1 MTILDFDIQGTGA
14 ALLAI
19 TGGLVLLIGAGELLV
34 RGSVSLAK
42 QFGIPR
48 IIIGMTIVA
57 FGTSVPEL
65 FVGIQSVRSGSPG
78 LAIGNVVGSNI
89 ANVLLVLGLP
99 SIIFPTVVKETG
111 IRRSTVM
118 MILFSGLFIW
128 MSIDGG
134 LTFSDGVTL
143 VFLLSGFLA
152 YQAHHAVKSPG
163 DVELTDELG
172 ELEGVSGG
180 RDSGLKI
187 FVFILLGLIGL
198 PVGANSLVSGSVF
211 VAHSL
216 GVDEAL
222 IGLSLVAIGTSLP
235 ELAITAVAAFR
246 RHAGVA
252 IGNVIGS
259 NIMNILAVMG
269 ISVLFAG
276 DAGIPVEANFVDFH
290 LWIMLLSSALLI
302 PFAFT
307 HRPISR
313 TMGLIFLVFYIGYIA
328 YIFKNGLMG

>member
-1 MTILDFDIQGTGA
+1 MLDFDIQGTGI

-111 IRRSTVM
+111 IRRNTVM

-128 MSIDGG
+128 MSADGG

-172 ELEGVSGG
+172 ALEGVSSG

-187 FVFILLGLIGL
+187 FVFILVGLIGL

-235 ELAITAVAAFR
+235 ELTITAVAAFR

-269 ISVLFAG
+269 ISILFAG
-276 DAGIPVEANFVDFH
+276 DAGIPVKANFVDFH

-328 YIFKNGLMG
+328 YIFENGLMG

>member
-1 MTILDFDIQGTGA
+1 MLDFDIQGTGT

-99 SIIFPTVVKETG
+99 SIIFPTLVKETG
-111 IRRSTVM
+111 VRRNTVM
-118 MILFSGLFIW
+118 MIVFSGLFIW

-163 DVELTDELG
+163 DVELADELG
-172 ELEGVSGG
+172 ELGGVSGG

-269 ISVLFAG
+269 ISILFAG
-276 DAGIPVEANFVDFH
+276 DAGIPVAANFVDFH

-313 TMGLIFLVFYIGYIA
+313 AMGFIFLMFYIGYIA

>member
-1 MTILDFDIQGTGA
+1 MLDFNIQSSGI

-19 TGGLVLLIGAGELLV
+19 TGGLVLLIGSGELLV

-111 IRRSTVM
+111 IRRNTLM
-118 MILFSGLFIW
+118 MIVFSGLFIW
-128 MSIDGG
+128 MSFDGG

-143 VFLLSGFLA
+143 VFLLSAFLA

-180 RDSGLKI
+180 RDNGLKI
-187 FVFILLGLIGL
+187 LVFILFGLIGL
-198 PVGANSLVSGSVF
+198 PLGANALVTGSVY
-211 VAHSL
+211 VAQTI

-235 ELAITAVAAFR
+235 ELAVTSVAAFR

-269 ISVLFAG
+269 ISILFAG
-276 DAGIPVEANFVDFH
+276 DAGIPVAANFVDFH
-290 LWIMLLSSALLI
+290 LWVMLFSSVLLV
-302 PFAFT
+302 PFAFS
-307 HRPISR
+307 HRAISR

>member
-1 MTILDFDIQGTGA
+1 MLDFDIQGTGT

-19 TGGLVLLIGAGELLV
+19 TGGLVLLIGSGELLV

-111 IRRSTVM
+111 IRRNTVM

-128 MSIDGG
+128 MSVDGG

-163 DVELTDELG
+163 DVELIDELG

-187 FVFILLGLIGL
+187 FVFILVGLIGL
-198 PVGANSLVSGSVF
+198 PLGANSLVSGSVF

-269 ISVLFAG
+269 ISILFAG
-276 DAGIPVEANFVDFH
+276 DAGIPVKANFVDFH
-290 LWIMLLSSALLI
+290 LWVMLLSSALLI

-313 TMGLIFLVFYIGYIA
+313 TMGLIFLVFYISYIA

>member
-1 MTILDFDIQGTGA
+1 MLEFNIQSLAT
-14 ALLAI
+14 ALLAVS
-19 TGGLVLLIGAGELLV
+19 GGLVLLIGAGELLV

-65 FVGIQSVRSGSPG
+65 FIGIQSVRSGSPG

-99 SIIFPTVVKETG
+99 SIVFPTVVKETG
-111 IRRSTVM
+111 VRRNTVM
-118 MILFSGLFIW
+118 MILFSAIFMW
-128 MSIDGG
+128 MSFDGG
-134 LTFSDGVTL
+134 LTFSDGITL

-152 YQAHHAVKSPG
+152 YQAHHAVNSPG
-163 DVELTDELG
+163 DVELVDELG
-172 ELEGVSGG
+172 ELEGVSGKG
-180 RDSGLKI
+180 HSGMRISI
-187 FVFILLGLIGL
+187 FIILGLIGL
-198 PVGANSLVSGSVF
+198 PIGANSLVTGSVF
-211 VAHSL
+211 VAEAI

-235 ELAITAVAAFR
+235 ELAITVVAAFR

-269 ISVLFAG
+269 ISILFAG
-276 DAGIPVEANFVDFH
+276 DAGIPVAPSFTDFH
-290 LWIMLLSSALLI
+290 LWAMLLASAVLI
-302 PFAFT
+302 PFAFAHHT
-307 HRPISR
+307 ISR
-313 TMGLIFLVFYIGYIA
+313 AMGVVFLVFYFGYIT
-328 YIFKNGLMG
+328 YIFNNGLMG

>member
-1 MTILDFDIQGTGA
+1 MLEINIQGLTT
-14 ALLAI
+14 ALLAV

-65 FVGIQSVRSGSPG
+65 FIGIQSVRSGNPG

-99 SIIFPTVVKETG
+99 SIVFPTVVKETG
-111 IRRSTVM
+111 VRRNTVM
-118 MILFSGLFIW
+118 MIIFSVIFIW
-128 MSIDGG
+128 MSFNGG

-152 YQAHHAVKSPG
+152 YQAHHALNSPG
-163 DVELTDELG
+163 DIELVDELG
-172 ELEGVSGG
+172 ELEGVSGKG
-180 RDSGLKI
+180 HSGLRI
-187 FVFILLGLIGL
+187 FIFIILGLIGL
-198 PVGANSLVSGSVF
+198 PIGANSLVSGSVF
-211 VAHSL
+211 VAKSI

-235 ELAITAVAAFR
+235 ELAITVVAAFR

-269 ISVLFAG
+269 ISILFAG
-276 DAGIPVEANFVDFH
+276 DAGIPVAKSFTDFH
-290 LWIMLLSSALLI
+290 LWVMLLSSALLI
-302 PFAFT
+302 PFAFAHST
-307 HRPISR
+307 ISR
-313 TMGLIFLVFYIGYIA
+313 VMGVVFLVFYFSYIA
-328 YIFKNGLMG
+328 YIFKHGLMG

>member
-1 MTILDFDIQGTGA
+1 MLDFDIQGTGI

-111 IRRSTVM
+111 IRRNTVM

-128 MSIDGG
+128 MSADGG

-172 ELEGVSGG
+172 ALEGVSSG

-187 FVFILLGLIGL
+187 FVFILVGLIGL

-235 ELAITAVAAFR
+235 ELTITAVAAFR

-269 ISVLFAG
+269 ISILFAG
-276 DAGIPVEANFVDFH
+276 DAGIPVKANFVDFH

>member
-1 MTILDFDIQGTGA
+1 MLDFSIQATGT

-19 TGGLVLLIGAGELLV
+19 TGGLVLLIGSGELLV

-42 QFGIPR
+42 RFGIPR

-65 FVGIQSVRSGSPG
+65 FIGIQSVRSGSPG

-99 SIIFPTVVKETG
+99 SLIFPTVVKETG
-111 IRRSTVM
+111 IRRSTIM
-118 MILFSGLFIW
+118 MIVFTGIFMW
-128 MSIDGG
+128 MSFDGG

-143 VFLLSGFLA
+143 VFLLSMFLA

-172 ELEGVSGG
+172 ELEGVSAGSDG
-180 RDSGLKI
+180 SFRI
-187 FVFILLGLIGL
+187 FVFILLGLVGL
-198 PVGANSLVSGSVF
+198 PIGANSLVSGSVF
-211 VAHSL
+211 VAEAI

-222 IGLSLVAIGTSLP
+222 IGLSMVAIGTSLP

-269 ISVLFAG
+269 ISILFAG
-276 DAGIPVEANFVDFH
+276 DRGIPVDATFNGFH
-290 LWIMLLSSALLI
+290 LWVMLLSSAILI

-313 TMGLIFLVFYIGYIA
+313 TMGIIFLVFYFSYIV
-328 YIFKNGLMG
+328 YIFENGLMG

>member
-1 MTILDFDIQGTGA
+1 MLDFDIQGTGT

-111 IRRSTVM
+111 IRRNTVM

-128 MSIDGG
+128 MSVDGG

-163 DVELTDELG
+163 DIELIDELG

-187 FVFILLGLIGL
+187 FVFILVGLIGL
-198 PVGANSLVSGSVF
+198 PLGANSLVSGSVF

-269 ISVLFAG
+269 ISILFAG
-276 DAGIPVEANFVDFH
+276 DVGIPVKANFVDFH

-313 TMGLIFLVFYIGYIA
+313 TMGLIFLVFYISYIA

>member
-1 MTILDFDIQGTGA
+1 MLDFDIQGTGT

-111 IRRSTVM
+111 VRRNTVM
-118 MILFSGLFIW
+118 MIVFSGLFIW
-128 MSIDGG
+128 MSLDGG

-163 DVELTDELG
+163 DVELIDELG

-187 FVFILLGLIGL
+187 FAFILVGLIGL
-198 PVGANSLVSGSVF
+198 PLGANSLVSGSVF

-269 ISVLFAG
+269 ISILFAG
-276 DAGIPVEANFVDFH
+276 DAGIPVKANFVDFH

-313 TMGLIFLVFYIGYIA
+313 TMGFIFLVFYIGYIA

>member
-1 MTILDFDIQGTGA
+1 MLDFDIQNLGP
-14 ALLAI
+14 ALLAV
-19 TGGLVLLIGAGELLV
+19 TGGLILLIGSGELLV

-65 FVGIQSVRSGSPG
+65 FIGIQSVRSGNPG

-89 ANVLLVLGLP
+89 ANVLLVLGVP
-99 SIIFPTVVKETG
+99 SLIFPTVVKETG
-111 IRRSTVM
+111 IRRSTIM
-118 MILFSGLFIW
+118 MIVFTGIFMW
-128 MSIDGG
+128 MSFDGG

-143 VFLLSGFLA
+143 VFLLSLFLA
-152 YQAHHAVKSPG
+152 YQAHHAVTSPG
-163 DVELTDELG
+163 DVELIDELG
-172 ELEGVSGG
+172 ELEGVSGRNG
-180 RDSGLKI
+180 GGVRI

-198 PVGANSLVSGSVF
+198 PIGANGLVSGSVF
-211 VAHSL
+211 VAQTI

-235 ELAITAVAAFR
+235 ELAVTAVAAFR

-269 ISVLFAG
+269 ISILFSG
-276 DAGIPVEANFVDFH
+276 DKGIPVGETFIDFH
-290 LWIMLLSSALLI
+290 LWVMFLSSAVLI

-313 TMGLIFLVFYIGYIA
+313 AMGIVFLVLYFGYIV
-328 YIFKNGLMG
+328 YIFEHGLMG

>member
-1 MTILDFDIQGTGA
+1 MLDFDIQGTGT

-111 IRRSTVM
+111 IRRNTVM

-128 MSIDGG
+128 MSVDGG

-163 DVELTDELG
+163 DIELIDELG

-187 FVFILLGLIGL
+187 FVFILVGLIGL
-198 PVGANSLVSGSVF
+198 PLGANSLVSGSVF

-259 NIMNILAVMG
+259 NIMTILAVMG
-269 ISVLFAG
+269 ISILFAG
-276 DAGIPVEANFVDFH
+276 DVGIPVKANFVDFH

-313 TMGLIFLVFYIGYIA
+313 TMGLIFLVFYISYIA

>member
-1 MTILDFDIQGTGA
+1 MLEFNIQGLAT
-14 ALLAI
+14 ALLAV

-65 FVGIQSVRSGSPG
+65 FIGIQSVRSGSPG

-99 SIIFPTVVKETG
+99 SIVFPTVVKETG
-111 IRRSTVM
+111 VRRNTVM
-118 MILFSGLFIW
+118 MILFSVIFMW
-128 MSIDGG
+128 MSFDGG
-134 LTFSDGVTL
+134 LTFSDGITL

-152 YQAHHAVKSPG
+152 YQAHHAVNSPG
-163 DVELTDELG
+163 DVELIDELG
-172 ELEGVSGG
+172 ELEGVAGEGHSGM
-180 RDSGLKI
+180 RISI
-187 FVFILLGLIGL
+187 FIILGLIGL
-198 PVGANSLVSGSVF
+198 PIGANSLVTGSVF
-211 VAHSL
+211 IAEAI

-235 ELAITAVAAFR
+235 ELAITVVAAFR

-269 ISVLFAG
+269 ISILFAG
-276 DAGIPVEANFVDFH
+276 DAGISVDTSFTDFH
-290 LWIMLLSSALLI
+290 LWAMLLSSAILI
-302 PFAFT
+302 PFAFAHLT
-307 HRPISR
+307 ISR
-313 TMGLIFLVFYIGYIA
+313 VMGVVFLVFYFGYIA

>member
-1 MTILDFDIQGTGA
+1 MLDFDIQGTGI

-111 IRRSTVM
+111 IRRNTVM

-128 MSIDGG
+128 MSADGG

-172 ELEGVSGG
+172 ALEGVSSG

-187 FVFILLGLIGL
+187 FVFILVGLIGL

-235 ELAITAVAAFR
+235 ELTITAVAAFR

-269 ISVLFAG
+269 ISILFAG
-276 DAGIPVEANFVDFH
+276 DAGIPVKANFVDFH

-313 TMGLIFLVFYIGYIA
+313 IMGLIFLVFYIGYIA

>member
-1 MTILDFDIQGTGA
+1 MLDFDIQGTGI

-111 IRRSTVM
+111 IRRNTVM

-128 MSIDGG
+128 MSADGG

-172 ELEGVSGG
+172 ALEGVSGG

-187 FVFILLGLIGL
+187 FIFILVGLIGL
-198 PVGANSLVSGSVF
+198 PLGANSLVSGSVF

-269 ISVLFAG
+269 ISILFAG
-276 DAGIPVEANFVDFH
+276 DAGIPVKANFVDFH

-328 YIFKNGLMG
+328 YIFKNGLMS

>member
-1 MTILDFDIQGTGA
+1 MLDFDIQGTGT

-19 TGGLVLLIGAGELLV
+19 TGGLVLLIGSGELLV

-65 FVGIQSVRSGSPG
+65 FIGIQSVRSGSPG
-78 LAIGNVVGSNI
+78 LAMGNVVGSNI

-99 SIIFPTVVKETG
+99 SIIFPTLVKETG
-111 IRRSTVM
+111 IRRNIVM
-118 MILFSGLFIW
+118 MIIFTGIFIW
-128 MSIDGG
+128 MSFDGG

-143 VFLLSGFLA
+143 VFLLSAFLA

-163 DVELTDELG
+163 DVELIDELG

-180 RDSGLKI
+180 RDPGLKI
-187 FVFILLGLIGL
+187 FIFILLGLVGL
-198 PVGANSLVSGSVF
+198 PLGANSLVSGSVF
-211 VAHSL
+211 VAQAI

-269 ISVLFAG
+269 ISILFAG
-276 DAGIPVEANFVDFH
+276 DAGIPVAPNFKGFH
-290 LWIMLLSSALLI
+290 LWVMLLSSAILI
-302 PFAFT
+302 PFAFM
-307 HRPISR
+307 HRTISR
-313 TMGLIFLVFYIGYIA
+313 TMGAIFLVFYLSYIV